1 MKAADRIAARRA
13 KEAQDK
19 APKAKSVSKKAGRAA
34 SVAEYLAG
42 LTPEKRAQISGVL
55 SLVRKSMPA
64 GYEEAMNWGVI
75 SWHIPLSRFPDTYNG
90 FPLTYVGLAAQKNY
104 NSLYMMAVYGNK
116 AQEARLRQ
124 GFEGEGKKL
133 DMGKSCIHFQTAND
147 LALGVIRDLIARTSV
162 DDFIAI
168 YESSRKN

>member
-13 KEAQDK
+13 KEAKEK
-19 APKAKSVSKKAGRAA
+19 APKPKTISKKAGRAA
-34 SVAEYLAG
+34 SVVEYLAK

-55 SLVRKSMPA
+55 SLVRNSIPA
-64 GYEEAMNWGVI
+64 GYEEAINWGVI

-104 NSLYMMAVYGNK
+104 NSLYLMSVNGNK
-116 AQEARLRQ
+116 AQEARLQQ
-124 GFEGEGKKL
+124 GFEREGKKL
-133 DMGKSCIHFQTAND
+133 DMGKACIHFQTEHD

-162 DDFIAI
+162 DDYIAL
-168 YESSRKN
+168 YRSVPRK